1 MAFPIP
7 SHLPKKQPTDV
18 SSAILTKIS
27 DADSK
32 SLNATLTESWI
43 TDLDESIRAAKVSEP
58 LSMPPSPFDHSTP
71 S

>member
-18 SSAILTKIS
+18 SSAILGRIS

-32 SLNATLTESWI
+32 SLSAALAESWI
-43 TDLDESIRAAKVSEP
+43 ADLNESIRVAKVH
-58 LSMPPSPFDHSTP
+58 LCLTLRAILDRSTYC
-71 S
+71 

>member
-27 DADSK
+27 NADSK
-32 SLNATLTESWI
+32 SLNAALTESWI
-43 TDLDESIRAAKVSEP
+43 TDLDESIRAAKVRAPDYASAT
-58 LSMPPSPFDHSTP
+58 L
-71 S
+71 